1 MDPLGEKSHK
11 AVDKGHTPPTSA
23 AILRKRRDH
32 KDYDPYEVAAHWR
45 IDAAKAKKMGAAMP
59 ANRWG
64 DETERKRYRPDA
76 LSDELATKLKGMTK
90 QRGDV
95 TIVDAL
101 PKCVGLG
108 KARDSSLRK
117 KILAWTHSEAGREWV
132 RCRQQMFGD
141 GDVADDR
148 EGGDD
153 IHRA

>member
-1 MDPLGEKSHK
+1 
-11 AVDKGHTPPTSA
+11 
-23 AILRKRRDH
+23 
-32 KDYDPYEVAAHWR
+32 
-45 IDAAKAKKMGAAMP
+45 MP

-90 QRGDV
+90 QRGGV

-108 KARDSSLRK
+108 KARDSTLRK
-117 KILAWTHSEAGREWV
+117 KVLAWTHSEAGREWV
-132 RCRQQMFGD
+132 RRRHQMFGD